1 MVTKSMNSFAKLT
14 NQIKAC
20 GKYFRNEKAIVI
32 FIFTH
37 LFVATVLGRFYILA
51 PDEIGYLNTF
61 NNLYGGRF
69 DYPQT
74 VSGWI
79 TSPTYLL
86 RIIFFPAK
94 ILNLVGVS
102 DILSLRYCTI
112 LYSLLAF
119 RMLQLEIRNSQKSR
133 KLEWMFLFFFLIPS
147 VLLWSSIGLRE
158 TFIYLSLV
166 LILCGMRRF
175 EKSHAKVYLVLMF
188 IGSFVLL
195 CTKLYLWVCIA
206 STTFLILIL
215 LTIKKSYCPGIRPL
229 RNLGGNLIIL
239 PLLLFLLTAPS
250 HAISYVKEAASLN
263 KIQNAAERSGDSIST
278 VTQLEQEKTDSTVTQ
293 LEQEKTEIQFS
304 GNSTAIAIQDY
315 LSSSTDSLLIKLLEV
330 TGLSEKLSDTTNSFV
345 INQQKPNMLANDSN
359 PYALDTPSMT
369 NPLSLFESVIH
380 FLLGPFPVFN
390 NYGFIM
396 SLLSW
401 ESIIWWAL
409 FGIVLYR
416 LFFQLRS
423 QKMLYLPQLFFLVFM
438 VFFIILSALVEV
450 NVGTA
455 LRHKSVLLIPL
466 LAILLP
472 TEKVRSSH

>member
-1 MVTKSMNSFAKLT
+1 MVITLMNSFAKLT
-14 NQIKAC
+14 NLIEAC

-32 FIFTH
+32 FIFAH

-74 VSGWI
+74 VSGWS

-94 ILNLVGVS
+94 ILNIVGVS

-112 LYSLLAF
+112 FYSLLAF
-119 RMLQLEIRNSQKSR
+119 RMLQLEVRNSQKSR
-133 KLEWMFLFFFLIPS
+133 KVEWMFLFFFLIPT

-175 EKSHAKVYLVLMF
+175 EKSHAKVHLVLMF
-188 IGSFVLL
+188 IGSFVLF
-195 CTKLYLWVCIA
+195 CTKFYLWVWIA
-206 STTFLILIL
+206 STTFLILVL
-215 LTIKKSYCPGIRPL
+215 LTIKKSYYLGIRPL
-229 RNLGGNLIIL
+229 RNLGGTLIIL

-278 VTQLEQEKTDSTVTQ
+278 VTQSEQNKTA
-293 LEQEKTEIQFS
+293 IQFS

-315 LSSSTDSLLIKLLEV
+315 LSSPRDSLLFKLLEV
-330 TGLSEKLSDTTNSFV
+330 TGLSEKLSETTNSFV
-345 INQQKPNMLANDSN
+345 VNQEKSNTELNDSN
-359 PYALDTPSMT
+359 PYALDTPTMT
-369 NPLSLFESVIH
+369 NPLSLFKSIAH
-380 FLLGPFPVFN
+380 FLLGPFPMFN

-396 SLLSW
+396 SSLSW

-409 FGIVLYR
+409 FGMVLYR
-416 LFFQLRS
+416 LFFQLRR
-423 QKMLYLPQLFFLVFM
+423 QKMLYLPQLFSLVFIIIF
-438 VFFIILSALVEV
+438 VILSALVEV

-472 TEKVRSSH
+472 TEKDRYIH